1 MRRAGFAL
9 ASFLA
14 VVPAVAQDRPYQP
27 VPPAPIPG
35 APQPP
40 AVAPLPGGRPL
51 PAGQPQPAAVDPVA
65 LQHLNGWEKAMGGV
79 KTFAVEAVMTKKDRG
94 TDRSEKFAGK
104 IWCMAP
110 NLTRLNLEKQLPPTA
125 KANGEEFTAFIS
137 DGKVVYHYD
146 GAAKTVTVAKLGP
159 NGAGNNLLLDVMS
172 GMTAANAL
180 ARFEVTSLQPKD
192 PKDVYL
198 YLELKPRFKEDKG
211 EFEVMQLILIPP
223 TVGGGRAYLPRKVTV
238 TKPGGQLV
246 EEWDF
251 PDPKV
256 NPPGTPE
263 NPKGIVADHFQWVE
277 PPKGWK
283 VQRADPPPAPAGPQP
298 KGLVAPPPVPKK

>member
-14 VVPAVAQDRPYQP
+14 VAPAVAQDRPYTP

-40 AVAPLPGGRPL
+40 VVAQLPGGPPL
-51 PAGQPQPAAVDPVA
+51 PAGQPQPQPVPVDPVA
-65 LQHLNGWEKAMGGV
+65 LQHLNGWEKAMTGV

-110 NLTRLNLEKQLPPTA
+110 NLTRLNLVKQLPPTA
-125 KANGEEFTAFIS
+125 KATGDEFTAFIS
-137 DGKVVYHYD
+137 NGKVVYHYD

-180 ARFEVTSLQPKD
+180 ARFEVKALKPNDPKD
-192 PKDVYL
+192 PYL
-198 YLELKPRFKEDKG
+198 YLELKPKWKEDKG

-223 TVGGGRAYLPRKVTV
+223 TVGDGRAYLPRKVTV

-256 NPPGTPE
+256 NPD
-263 NPKGIVADHFQWVE
+263 GIAVKHFDGE
-277 PPKGWK
+277 SPPKGWK
-283 VQRADPPPAPAGPQP
+283 VQQADPPPSPAGPQP
-298 KGLVAPPPVPKK
+298 KSLVAPPPVPKR

>member
-1 MRRAGFAL
+1 MRRAGFAF

-14 VVPAVAQDRPYQP
+14 VAPAAAQDRPYTP

-40 AVAPLPGGRPL
+40 VVAQLPG
-51 PAGQPQPAAVDPVA
+51 GQPQPQPAPVDPVA
-65 LQHLNGWEKAMGGV
+65 LQHLNGWEKAMTGV

-125 KANGEEFTAFIS
+125 KANGDEFTAFIS
-137 DGKVVYHYD
+137 NGKVVYHYD
-146 GAAKTVTVAKLGP
+146 GGAKTVTVAKLGP

-180 ARFEVTSLQPKD
+180 ARFEVKALKPNDPKD
-192 PKDVYL
+192 PYL
-198 YLELKPRFKEDKG
+198 YLELKPKWKEDKG

-223 TVGGGRAYLPRKVTV
+223 TVGDGRAYLPRKVTV
-238 TKPGGQLV
+238 AKPGGQLV

-251 PDPKV
+251 PDPRV
-256 NPPGTPE
+256 NPKGTPE
-263 NPKGIVADHFQWVE
+263 NPKGIVAEFFEWVE

-283 VQRADPPPAPAGPQP
+283 VQRADLPAVPAGPQP
-298 KGLVAPPPVPKK
+298 KGLVAPTPVLKK